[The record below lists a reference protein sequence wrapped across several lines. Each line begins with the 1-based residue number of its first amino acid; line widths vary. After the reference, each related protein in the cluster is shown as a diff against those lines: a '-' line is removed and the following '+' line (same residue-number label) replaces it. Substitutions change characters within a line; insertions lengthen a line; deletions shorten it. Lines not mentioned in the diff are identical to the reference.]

1 MGTTNTTTVAPPERV
16 PPGSAPAGPRPAL
29 RRDGRAAGIFLAPS
43 LIGLA
48 LFTLFP
54 TAMALG
60 ISLFDWP
67 VFGERKFLG
76 IDNYSHL
83 LHDPVFRRVVLN
95 TTLFVVLYV
104 PLNLVISLGLAVWLS
119 PRIKGRQAFRV
130 LFFIPVMTPMVAN
143 VMVWRLLF
151 QPGGLLDTG
160 AQSLFGF
167 HAPNFLGSSSWAMP
181 AIVAMSIWQG
191 FGYNFLVFSAAL
203 DQVPQ
208 SQLESASIDGAGVFQ
223 RFRYVTWPMITPSIF
238 FATTLTLITSF
249 QVFAQP
255 FILTQG
261 GPGVSTQ
268 TIVMYVYNQG
278 WQFLS
283 MGLAS
288 AAGWVLFVI
297 IMGITAIQFVGQ
309 KRWVHY
315 DV

>member
-1 MGTTNTTTVAPPERV
+1 MAT
-16 PPGSAPAGPRPAL
+16 AL
-29 RRDGRAAGIFLAPS
+29 RRDGRPAGVFLTPS
-43 LIGLA
+43 LVGLA

-76 IDNYSHL
+76 LGNYSHL
-83 LHDPVFRRVVLN
+83 LHDAVFRRVVLN
-95 TTLFVVLYV
+95 TTVFVLLYV

-160 AQSLFGF
+160 SESLFGV

-181 AIVAMSIWQG
+181 AIVTMSIWQG

-208 SQLESASIDGAGVFQ
+208 SQLDSAAIDGAGVFQ

-255 FILTQG
+255 FVLTQG

-309 KRWVHY
+309 RRWVNY

>member
-1 MGTTNTTTVAPPERV
+1 MATATSTEAPPGTARAERR
-16 PPGSAPAGPRPAL
+16 PRRL
-29 RRDGRAAGIFLAPS
+29 RRDGRYAWIFLGPS
-43 LIGLA
+43 LAGLA

-67 VFGERKFLG
+67 VFGERTFLG
-76 IDNYSHL
+76 IDNFTHL
-83 LHDPVFRRVVLN
+83 LNDPIFRKVIFN

-104 PLNLVISLGLAVWLS
+104 PLNLIVSLGLAVWLG
-119 PRIKGRQAFRV
+119 PQIWGRQAFRV

-143 VMVWRLLF
+143 VMVWRLLL
-151 QPGGLLDTG
+151 QPGGLFDSG
-160 AQSLFGF
+160 SQSLFGAD
-167 HAPNFLGSSSWAMP
+167 APNFLGSTSWAMP
-181 AIVAMSIWQG
+181 TIVAISVWQG

-208 SQLESASIDGAGVFQ
+208 SQLDSASIDGANPLQ
-223 RFRYVTWPMITPSIF
+223 RFRYITWPMITPSIF

-255 FILTQG
+255 FILTGG

-268 TIVMYVYNQG
+268 TLVMYVYNQG
-278 WQFLS
+278 WQFLN
-283 MGLAS
+283 MGLAA

-297 IMGITAIQFVGQ
+297 IMGITAIQFIGQ

>member
-1 MGTTNTTTVAPPERV
+1 MSTTNTTTVAPPADR
-16 PPGSAPAGPRPAL
+16 PSGGRPAGRRPAL
-29 RRDGRAAGIFLAPS
+29 RKDGRYAGVFLAPS
-43 LIGLA
+43 MVGLA
-48 LFTLFP
+48 VFTLFP

-67 VFGERKFLG
+67 VFGERTFLG
-76 IDNYSHL
+76 LDNYTKL
-83 LHDPVFRRVVLN
+83 LEDPIFRRVILN
-95 TTLFVVLYV
+95 TCLFVVLYV
-104 PLNLVISLGLAVWLS
+104 PLNVVVSLGLAVWLG
-119 PRIKGRQAFRV
+119 PRIRGRQAFRV

-160 AQSLFGF
+160 TQSLFGVN
-167 HAPNFLGSSSWAMP
+167 APNFLGSTTWAMP
-181 AIVAMSIWQG
+181 AIVTMSVWQG

-208 SQLESASIDGAGVFQ
+208 SQLDSAAIDGAGLLQ
-223 RFRYVTWPMITPSIF
+223 RFWHITLPMITPSIF
-238 FATTLTLITSF
+238 FGTTMTLITSF

-268 TIVMYVYNQG
+268 TLVMYVYNQG
-278 WQFLS
+278 WQFLN

-297 IMGITAIQFVGQ
+297 IMGITAVQFVGQ

>member
-1 MGTTNTTTVAPPERV
+1 MATQTTAAPPGT
-16 PPGSAPAGPRPAL
+16 PPRAARAGRRPAL
-29 RRDGRAAGIFLAPS
+29 RRDGRYASVFLAPS
-43 LIGLA
+43 LGGLA

-54 TAMALG
+54 TAMALA

-67 VFGERKFLG
+67 VFGDRKFLG
-76 IDNYSHL
+76 FGNYSHL
-83 LHDPVFRRVVLN
+83 LGDPVFRRVVLN
-95 TTLFVVLYV
+95 TALFVVLYV
-104 PLNLVISLGLAVWLS
+104 PLNVVVSLGLATWLG
-119 PRIKGRQAFRV
+119 PKIRGRQAFRV

-151 QPGGLLDTG
+151 QPGGLLDAG
-160 AQSLFGF
+160 MKSWFGVD
-167 HAPNFLGSSSWAMP
+167 APNFLGSSNWAMP

-208 SQLESASIDGAGVFQ
+208 SQLESAQIDGAGPFQ
-223 RFRYVTWPMITPSIF
+223 RFRYITWPMITPSIF
-238 FATTLTLITSF
+238 FATTMTLITSF

-297 IMGITAIQFVGQ
+297 IMGITAIQFIGQ
-309 KRWVHY
+309 KKWVNY

>member
-1 MGTTNTTTVAPPERV
+1 MVTLNDTVAPTETVRS
-16 PPGSAPAGPRPAL
+16 GRRPAL
-29 RRDGRAAGIFLAPS
+29 RRDGRYASVFLAPS
-43 LIGLA
+43 LAGLA

-54 TAMALG
+54 TAMALA

-76 IDNYSHL
+76 FGNYTHL
-83 LHDPVFRRVVLN
+83 FGDPVFRRVVFN
-95 TTLFVVLYV
+95 TALFVVLYV
-104 PLNLVISLGLAVWLS
+104 PLNVVLSLGLATWLG
-119 PRIKGRQAFRV
+119 PKIKGRQAFRV

-151 QPGGLLDTG
+151 QPGGLLDAG
-160 AQSLFGF
+160 LNSWFGID
-167 HAPNFLGSSSWAMP
+167 APNFLGSSSWAMP

-208 SQLESASIDGAGVFQ
+208 SQLESAQIDGAGPLQ
-223 RFRYVTWPMITPSIF
+223 RFRYITWPMITPSMF
-238 FATTLTLITSF
+238 FATTMTLITSF

-261 GPGVSTQ
+261 GPGVATQ

-278 WQFLS
+278 WQFLT

-297 IMGITAIQFVGQ
+297 IMGITAIQFLGQ
-309 KRWVHY
+309 KRWVNY

>member
-1 MGTTNTTTVAPPERV
+1 MATVNSSTVAPSGTVRAERR
-16 PPGSAPAGPRPAL
+16 PGARRRDSRPAWV
-29 RRDGRAAGIFLAPS
+29 FLGPS
-43 LIGLA
+43 LAGLA

-67 VFGERKFLG
+67 VFGQRTFLG

-83 LHDPVFRRVVLN
+83 LNDPIFRRVILN
-95 TTLFVVLYV
+95 TSLFVVLYV
-104 PLNLVISLGLAVWLS
+104 PLNVVVSLGLAVWLS

-143 VMVWRLLF
+143 VMVWRLLL
-151 QPGGLLDTG
+151 QPGGVFDAG
-160 AQSLFGF
+160 WQSLFGA
-167 HAPNFLGSSSWAMP
+167 HAPNFLGSTSWAMP
-181 AIVAMSIWQG
+181 TIVAISVWQG

-208 SQLESASIDGAGVFQ
+208 SQLDSAAIDGAGLLQ

-238 FATTLTLITSF
+238 FATTLTLITAF

-268 TIVMYVYNQG
+268 TLVMYVYNQG
-278 WQFLS
+278 WQFLN

>member
-1 MGTTNTTTVAPPERV
+1 MATANSSTVAPSEAVRTERR
-16 PPGSAPAGPRPAL
+16 PGPR
-29 RRDGRAAGIFLAPS
+29 RRDSRPAWIFLGPS
-43 LIGLA
+43 LAGLA

-67 VFGERKFLG
+67 VFGQRTFLG

-83 LHDPVFRRVVLN
+83 LNDPIFRRVILN

-104 PLNLVISLGLAVWLS
+104 PLNVVVSLGLAVWLS

-151 QPGGLLDTG
+151 QPGGVFDAG
-160 AQSLFGF
+160 WQSLFGT
-167 HAPNFLGSSSWAMP
+167 HAPNFLGSTSWAMP
-181 AIVAMSIWQG
+181 TIVAISVWQG

-208 SQLESASIDGAGVFQ
+208 SQLDSAAIDGAGLLQ

-238 FATTLTLITSF
+238 FATTLTLITAF

-268 TIVMYVYNQG
+268 TLVMYVYNQG
-278 WQFLS
+278 WQFLN

>member
-1 MGTTNTTTVAPPERV
+1 MAT
-16 PPGSAPAGPRPAL
+16 AL
-29 RRDGRAAGIFLAPS
+29 RRDGRAAGVFLTPS
-43 LIGLA
+43 LVGLA

-76 IDNYSHL
+76 FGNYSHL

-95 TTLFVVLYV
+95 TTVFVLLYV
-104 PLNLVISLGLAVWLS
+104 PVNLVISLGLAVWLS

-151 QPGGLLDTG
+151 QPGGLLDAG
-160 AQSLFGF
+160 AESVFGV
-167 HAPNFLGSSSWAMP
+167 HAPNFLGSSNWAMP
-181 AIVAMSIWQG
+181 AIVTMSIWQG

-208 SQLESASIDGAGVFQ
+208 SQLDSASIDGAGVFQ

-297 IMGITAIQFVGQ
+297 IMGITAIQFIGQ
-309 KRWVHY
+309 RRWVHY

>member
-1 MGTTNTTTVAPPERV
+1 MATSSTTVAPPGTVRAGRRV
-16 PPGSAPAGPRPAL
+16 GL
-29 RRDGRAAGIFLAPS
+29 RRDGRYAGVFLAPS

-76 IDNYSHL
+76 LGNYSQL

-151 QPGGLLDTG
+151 QPGGLLDAG
-160 AQSLFGF
+160 AESLFGV
-167 HAPNFLGSSSWAMP
+167 HAPNFLGSSNWAMP

-208 SQLESASIDGAGVFQ
+208 SQLDSAAIDGAGVFQ

-283 MGLAS
+283 MGLAAS
-288 AAGWVLFVI
+288 AGWVLFVI
-297 IMGITAIQFVGQ
+297 IMAITAIQFIGQ

>member
-1 MGTTNTTTVAPPERV
+1 MATATSTDAPPGTARAERR
-16 PPGSAPAGPRPAL
+16 PRGL
-29 RRDGRAAGIFLAPS
+29 RRDGRYAWLFLGPS
-43 LIGLA
+43 LAGLA

-67 VFGERKFLG
+67 VFGQRTFLG
-76 IDNYSHL
+76 VDNFSHL
-83 LHDPVFRRVVLN
+83 LNDPIFRKVIFN

-104 PLNLVISLGLAVWLS
+104 PLNVIVSLGLAVWLG
-119 PRIKGRQAFRV
+119 PRVWGRQAFRV

-143 VMVWRLLF
+143 VMVWRLLL
-151 QPGGLLDTG
+151 QPGGLFDSG
-160 AQSLFGF
+160 AQSVFGVD
-167 HAPNFLGSSSWAMP
+167 APNFLGSTSWAMP
-181 AIVAMSIWQG
+181 TIVAISVWQG

-208 SQLESASIDGAGVFQ
+208 SQLDSAAIDGAGPLQ
-223 RFRYVTWPMITPSIF
+223 RFRYITWPMITPSIF
-238 FATTLTLITSF
+238 FATTLTLITAF

-255 FILTQG
+255 FILTGG

-268 TIVMYVYNQG
+268 TLVMYVYNQG
-278 WQFLS
+278 WQFLN
-283 MGLAS
+283 MGLAA

-297 IMGITAIQFVGQ
+297 IMGITAIQFIGQ

-315 DV
+315 DA

>member
-1 MGTTNTTTVAPPERV
+1 MATATSTDAPPGTARAERR
-16 PPGSAPAGPRPAL
+16 PRGL
-29 RRDGRAAGIFLAPS
+29 RRDGRYAWIFLGPS
-43 LIGLA
+43 LAGLA

-67 VFGERKFLG
+67 VFGERTFLG
-76 IDNYSHL
+76 IDNFTHL
-83 LHDPVFRRVVLN
+83 LNDPIFRKVIFN

-104 PLNLVISLGLAVWLS
+104 PLNLIVSLGLAVWLG
-119 PRIKGRQAFRV
+119 PQIWGRQAFRV

-143 VMVWRLLF
+143 VMVWRLLL
-151 QPGGLLDTG
+151 QPGGLFDSG
-160 AQSLFGF
+160 AQSLFGAD
-167 HAPNFLGSSSWAMP
+167 APNFLGSTSWAMP
-181 AIVAMSIWQG
+181 TIVAISVWQG

-208 SQLESASIDGAGVFQ
+208 SQLDSASIDGANPLQ
-223 RFRYVTWPMITPSIF
+223 RFRYITWPMITPSIF

-255 FILTQG
+255 FILTGG

-268 TIVMYVYNQG
+268 TLVMYVYNQG
-278 WQFLS
+278 WQFLN
-283 MGLAS
+283 MGLAA

-297 IMGITAIQFVGQ
+297 IMGITAIQFIGQ

>member
-1 MGTTNTTTVAPPERV
+1 MAANTTTVAPPERV
-16 PPGSAPAGPRPAL
+16 PPGSAPAGRRSAL
-29 RRDGRAAGIFLAPS
+29 RRDGRYAGIFLGPS
-43 LIGLA
+43 LAGLA
-48 LFTLFP
+48 LFTLVP

-76 IDNYSHL
+76 GGNYSQL
-83 LHDPVFRRVVLN
+83 LNDPVFRRVVLN
-95 TTLFVVLYV
+95 TALFVVLYV
-104 PLNLVISLGLAVWLS
+104 PLNVVISLGLAVWIG
-119 PRIKGRQAFRV
+119 PKIKGRQAFRV

-160 AQSLFGF
+160 LDSWFGID
-167 HAPNFLGSSSWAMP
+167 APNFLGSSSWAMP
-181 AIVAMSIWQG
+181 AIVAMSVWQG

-208 SQLESASIDGAGVFQ
+208 SQLESAQIDGAGAFQ
-223 RFRYVTWPMITPSIF
+223 RFRYITWPMITPSIF
-238 FATTLTLITSF
+238 FATTMTLITSF

-255 FILTQG
+255 YILTQG

-278 WQFLS
+278 WQFLN

-288 AAGWVLFVI
+288 AAAWVLFVI
-297 IMGITAIQFVGQ
+297 IMGITAVQFVGQ

>member
-1 MGTTNTTTVAPPERV
+1 MATATSTEA
-16 PPGSAPAGPRPAL
+16 PPGSARAERRPRGL
-29 RRDGRAAGIFLAPS
+29 RRDGRYAWIFLGPS
-43 LIGLA
+43 LAGLA

-67 VFGERKFLG
+67 VFGERTFLG
-76 IDNYSHL
+76 IDNFTHL
-83 LHDPVFRRVVLN
+83 LNDPIFRKVIFN

-104 PLNLVISLGLAVWLS
+104 PLNLVVSLGLAVWLG
-119 PRIKGRQAFRV
+119 PQIWGRQAFRV

-143 VMVWRLLF
+143 VMVWRLLL
-151 QPGGLLDTG
+151 QPGGLFDSG
-160 AQSLFGF
+160 AQSLFGAD
-167 HAPNFLGSSSWAMP
+167 APNFLGSTSWAMP
-181 AIVAMSIWQG
+181 TIVAISVWQG

-208 SQLESASIDGAGVFQ
+208 SQLDSAAIDGANPLQ
-223 RFRYVTWPMITPSIF
+223 RFRYITWPMITPSIF

-255 FILTQG
+255 FILTGG

-268 TIVMYVYNQG
+268 TLVMYVYNQG
-278 WQFLS
+278 WQFLN
-283 MGLAS
+283 MGLAA

-297 IMGITAIQFVGQ
+297 IMGITAIQFIGQ

>member
-1 MGTTNTTTVAPPERV
+1 MATANSTTVV
-16 PPGSAPAGPRPAL
+16 PKGAVPAA
-29 RRDGRAAGIFLAPS
+29 RRRHGRRGDSRYAWIFLGPS
-43 LIGLA
+43 LAGLA

-67 VFGERKFLG
+67 VFGQRTFLG
-76 IDNYSHL
+76 ADNYTHL
-83 LHDPVFRRVVLN
+83 LHDPIFRRVILN
-95 TTLFVVLYV
+95 TSLFVVLYV
-104 PLNLVISLGLAVWLS
+104 PLNVIVSLGLAVWLS
-119 PRIKGRQAFRV
+119 PRIRGRQAFRV

-151 QPGGLLDTG
+151 QPGGLLDAG
-160 AQSLFGF
+160 AESLFGV
-167 HAPNFLGSSSWAMP
+167 HAPNFLGSSNWAMP
-181 AIVAMSIWQG
+181 AIVAMSVWQG

-208 SQLESASIDGAGVFQ
+208 SQLDSAAIDGAGLLQ

-238 FATTLTLITSF
+238 FATTMTLITAF

-261 GPGVSTQ
+261 GPGVTTQ
-268 TIVMYVYNQG
+268 TLVMYVYNQG
-278 WQFLS
+278 WQFLN

-297 IMGITAIQFVGQ
+297 IMGITAVQFFGQ

>member
-1 MGTTNTTTVAPPERV
+1 MVTLDDTVAPTETVRS
-16 PPGSAPAGPRPAL
+16 GRRPAL
-29 RRDGRAAGIFLAPS
+29 RRDGRYASVFLAPS
-43 LIGLA
+43 LAGLA

-54 TAMALG
+54 TAMALA

-76 IDNYSHL
+76 FGNYTHL
-83 LHDPVFRRVVLN
+83 FGDPVFRRVVFN
-95 TTLFVVLYV
+95 TALFVVLYV
-104 PLNLVISLGLAVWLS
+104 PLNVVLSLGLATWLG
-119 PRIKGRQAFRV
+119 PKIKGRQAFRV

-151 QPGGLLDTG
+151 QPGGLLDAG
-160 AQSLFGF
+160 LNSWFGID
-167 HAPNFLGSSSWAMP
+167 APNFLGSSSWAMP

-208 SQLESASIDGAGVFQ
+208 SQLESAQIDGAGPLQ

-238 FATTLTLITSF
+238 FATTMTLITSF

-278 WQFLS
+278 WQFLT

-309 KRWVHY
+309 RKWVNY

>member
-1 MGTTNTTTVAPPERV
+1 MAT
-16 PPGSAPAGPRPAL
+16 AL
-29 RRDGRAAGIFLAPS
+29 RRDGRAAGVFLTPS
-43 LIGLA
+43 LVGLA

-76 IDNYSHL
+76 LGNYSHL

-95 TTLFVVLYV
+95 TTVFVLLYV

-151 QPGGLLDTG
+151 QPGGLLDSS

-181 AIVAMSIWQG
+181 AIVTMSIWQG

-208 SQLESASIDGAGVFQ
+208 SQLDSASIDGAGVLQ

-255 FILTQG
+255 FVLTQG

-297 IMGITAIQFVGQ
+297 IMGITAIQFIGQ
-309 KRWVHY
+309 RRWVHY

>member
-1 MGTTNTTTVAPPERV
+1 MATATSTEAPPGTARAERR
-16 PPGSAPAGPRPAL
+16 PRGL
-29 RRDGRAAGIFLAPS
+29 RRDGRYAWIFLGPS
-43 LIGLA
+43 LAGLA

-67 VFGERKFLG
+67 VFGERTFLG
-76 IDNYSHL
+76 IDNFTHL
-83 LHDPVFRRVVLN
+83 LNDPIFRKVIFN

-104 PLNLVISLGLAVWLS
+104 PLNLIVSLGLAVWLG
-119 PRIKGRQAFRV
+119 PQIWGRQAFRV

-143 VMVWRLLF
+143 VMVWRLLL
-151 QPGGLLDTG
+151 QPGGLFDSG
-160 AQSLFGF
+160 AQSVFGAD
-167 HAPNFLGSSSWAMP
+167 APNFLGSTSWAMP
-181 AIVAMSIWQG
+181 TIVAISVWQG

-208 SQLESASIDGAGVFQ
+208 SQLDSASIDGANPLQ
-223 RFRYVTWPMITPSIF
+223 RFRYITWPMITPSIF

-255 FILTQG
+255 FILTGG

-268 TIVMYVYNQG
+268 TLVMYVYNQG
-278 WQFLS
+278 WQFLN
-283 MGLAS
+283 MGLAA

-297 IMGITAIQFVGQ
+297 IMGITAIQFIGQ